1 MNNKEKTVLI
11 FLCVSFLIGAGISFY
26 RNQQYKKNLEKITIT
41 LNDSTQPKI
50 YTEDSLATETNLSN
64 LSNLI
69 NINTASQKELEAL
82 PGIGPVLA
90 QRIIEYRKANQGF
103 KSIEEILKVSGIGP
117 KKYSALKD
125 KITIK

>member
-26 RNQQYKKNLEKITIT
+26 RNQQYKKNLEKITIM

-50 YTEDSLATETNLSN
+50 YAEDSLETETN

-90 QRIIEYRKANQGF
+90 QRIIEYRKANKGF

-125 KITIK
+125 KITVK